1 MSVRG
6 SGTPEGTLGTPSMGV
21 GDVTEGQQSRQI
33 AAAADRPE
41 IPLLQATGITKR
53 FGDVVAN
60 DRVDLTLRAGQV
72 HAVLGEN
79 GAGKSTLMKVLYGVN
94 QPDAGELRLDG
105 RVIDVDSPAVAR
117 ALGIGMVF
125 QELRLVP
132 AFTVAEN
139 VALADASGRYRRRQ
153 VEQEVLRAAERFGIP
168 VDPRAVVR
176 KLSIA
181 QRQRVEVLRALM
193 ADARILILDEPTSA
207 LAPQEVDALF
217 VVIRRLRDQG
227 LAVVMISHKLRET
240 RAIADRVTVL
250 RGGRLIVADADP
262 ATFSDAELV
271 EAMVGRSVPPLPATR
286 PEPRGEPA
294 LVVDGLTVKGDD
306 GRVALAGVD
315 LIVGAGEL
323 VGVAG
328 VAGSGQRELYEA
340 VMGLRPLAQG
350 SVSIAGVQL
359 GRAQPRRALAAG
371 AAGVGEDPVSD
382 AVVPGLSVLEHLA
395 LGGRLPRRGLR
406 VDWRRL
412 DADASRLAEAER
424 LGLAALDRQVTT
436 LSGGN
441 VQRVVLTRA
450 FARDAR
456 LLVVAYPSRGL
467 DVATVRATQELLLE
481 RRAAGCGILMISEDL
496 DELLELADRIAVLH
510 AGRLA
515 GVVPAAGADRHQIG
529 RLMLEGAP

>member
-1 MSVRG
+1 MSRAR
-6 SGTPEGTLGTPSMGV
+6 
-21 GDVTEGQQSRQI
+21 RQ
-33 AAAADRPE
+33 ATATTAERASHPD

-60 DRVDLTLRAGQV
+60 DAVDLVVHAGKV

-79 GAGKSTLMKVLYGVN
+79 GAGKSTLMKVLYGLN
-94 QPDAGELRLDG
+94 RPEAGELRLDG
-105 RVIDVDSPAVAR
+105 RVVDVGSPAVAR
-117 ALGIGMVF
+117 GLGIGMVF

-139 VALADASGRYRRRQ
+139 VALANASGRYRRRQ
-153 VEQEVLRAAERFGIP
+153 VAQEVLEAAERFGIQ

-176 KLSIA
+176 ELSIA
-181 QRQRVEVLRALM
+181 QRQRVEILRALM

-217 VVIRRLRDQG
+217 TVIRRLRDQG

-250 RGGRLIVADADP
+250 RGGQLIVGGADP

-294 LVVDGLTVKGDD
+294 LVVDGITVRGDD

-340 VMGLRPLAQG
+340 VLGLRPLTQG
-350 SVSIAGVQL
+350 SVWIAGVHL
-359 GRAQPRRALAAG
+359 SRAQPRRALAAG
-371 AAGVGEDPVSD
+371 AVGVGEDPVSD

-395 LGGRLPRRGLR
+395 LGGGRLPRRGLR
-406 VDWRRL
+406 VNWRRL
-412 DADASRLAEAER
+412 DADASKLEEAAR
-424 LGLAALDRQVTT
+424 LGLAALDRQVAT

-450 FARDAR
+450 FAHDAR

-467 DVATVRATQELLLE
+467 DVATVRTTQELLLE
-481 RRAAGCGILMISEDL
+481 RRATGCGILMISEDL

-529 RLMLEGAP
+529 RLMLEGDPT